1 MIYSRYSQ
9 LSLSYIAL
17 LFQCQPDI
25 KSQSKQCF
33 ALLSASVSLIYIYPY
48 ILMVGLKNIKA
59 NLLVNHIYTYCVLH
73 MRSLQPRFSF
83 GHYVFLKH
91 DLEKSQLHRSKW
103 VGEPGL

>member
-1 MIYSRYSQ
+1 MP
-9 LSLSYIAL
+9 YIES

-33 ALLSASVSLIYIYPY
+33 ALLSASVSLIHIPLYTY
-48 ILMVGLKNIKA
+48 GLKNIKA